1 MTNVSLTLNELE
13 YAGAMKFRFI
23 DVLEEDYQ
31 GGVPFSPADANLN
44 RFQHVLVSVQ
54 DPSEG
59 QFANYHSATDEIT
72 VASGGTELSGG
83 ATVTLD
89 VVAIGR

>member
-1 MTNVSLTLNELE
+1 MTNVSVTLDELE
-13 YAGAMKFRFI
+13 YAGAMKFRF
-23 DVLEEDYQ
+23 VQVEETDYQ
-31 GGVPFSPADANLN
+31 GGIPFAPADANLN
-44 RFQHVLVSVQ
+44 RFQHVLVSVR

-59 QFANYHSATDEIT
+59 QFANYHAETDEIT

-83 ATVTLD
+83 STVTLD